1 MVIEN
6 WSFNYLNWI
15 LKHLFFKK
23 TRSSFWSTFSLEVI
37 YIKQTRSV
45 ATLNNK
51 TRWVEI
57 LHPSLG
63 NVKSP
68 TVAHQ
73 TLSTPALKKFV
84 LTPSFWGP
92 NVVIKCL
99 G

>member
-1 MVIEN
+1 MKKRAVVFEALFP
-6 WSFNYLNWI
+6 WKCFTLN
-15 LKHLFFKK
+15 K
-23 TRSSFWSTFSLEVI
+23 TM
-37 YIKQTRSV
+37 SV

-73 TLSTPALKKFV
+73 TLSTPALKRFV

-92 NVVIKCL
+92 NIVIKCL

>member
-37 YIKQTRSV
+37 YIKQTR
-45 ATLNNK
+45 
-51 TRWVEI
+51 
-57 LHPSLG
+57 HPSLG

-92 NVVIKCL
+92 NIVIKCL

>member
-1 MVIEN
+1 M
-6 WSFNYLNWI
+6 
-15 LKHLFFKK
+15 
-23 TRSSFWSTFSLEVI
+23 
-37 YIKQTRSV
+37 SV

-84 LTPSFWGP
+84 LTPSF
-92 NVVIKCL
+92 L